1 MEDDQAMA
9 VVIGFSILI
18 TTVMLQWVVPVQ
30 LDARGVIVGVL
41 VFVLSFFSM
50 LLVVAAASK

>member
-18 TTVMLQWVVPVQ
+18 TTVMMRWVIPVQ
-30 LDARGVIVGVL
+30 LDALGVIVGVL

-50 LLVVAAASK
+50 LLVFAAASK